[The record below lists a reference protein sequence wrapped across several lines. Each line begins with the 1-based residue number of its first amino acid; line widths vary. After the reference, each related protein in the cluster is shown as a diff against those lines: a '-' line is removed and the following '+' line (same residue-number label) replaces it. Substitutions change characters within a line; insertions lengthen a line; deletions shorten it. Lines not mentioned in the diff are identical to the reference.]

1 MLDKIQ
7 LNKTN
12 KKILDNQLILCAIYQ
27 YLDEFSKDPTSESA
41 EGLQELWKALE
52 KSAEDLRELLR
63 LATQE
68 SVGIDSGEV
77 QVEHTE
83 NGFKL

>member
-1 MLDKIQ
+1 MLDKIH

-27 YLDEFSKDPTSESA
+27 FLDDFSKDPTSDSA
-41 EGLQELWKALE
+41 EDLQELWRTLDE
-52 KSAEDLRELLR
+52 SMEDLKESLR
-63 LATQE
+63 LAIQE

-77 QVEHTE
+77 QVEYTE